1 MFLLLLF
8 LRGINR
14 VNKENLLS
22 SLRKEATSYLKTIL
36 DKHNTNI
43 NNVKQDLVLKE
54 RKKIAS
60 TINIYVGKKLYSK
73 YIPFCKTID
82 DKLMLAYCLDIVM
95 LEHRQQVW
103 PYEYMTFSRRIGELW
118 EPFCKIPINNSLR
131 PEVSIY
137 TPISF
142 SDVKE
147 AMREKSRNYFSTLP
161 ITSIQRK
168 QLYTLYD
175 EVWSFIDSEAI
186 NLSLDQ
192 HVKLKSN
199 NQTMYYDI
207 DYKSGFSSNEKGNTN
222 RLLQVASIYKALPE
236 DHRPLLFVRQPEA
249 ENNHYAK
256 RLKDSGLWKAYFGID
271 TYKKIEELSGFP
283 LRKWMDKHMDWA
295 NDITD
300 EFHNYL
306 LSGTDTDLMDKYLT
320 W

>member
-1 MFLLLLF
+1 M
-8 LRGINR
+8 
-14 VNKENLLS
+14 NKEKLLAI
-22 SLRKEATSYLKTIL
+22 LRKEATLYLKSIL
-36 DKHNTNI
+36 DKNGTTI
-43 NNVKQDLVLKE
+43 DSVKQDLPLSK
-54 RKKIAS
+54 RKKIAR
-60 TINIYVGKKLYSK
+60 TINTYIGKGLYSH
-73 YIPFCKTID
+73 YLPLCKTIA
-82 DKLMLAYCLDIVM
+82 DKLLLAYCLDIVM
-95 LEHRQQVW
+95 LEHRQKVW
-103 PYEYMTFSRRIGELW
+103 SYEYMTFARRIGELW
-118 EPFCKIPINNSLR
+118 EPFCKIPINNSQK

-142 SDVKE
+142 NDVKE
-147 AMREKSRNYFSTLP
+147 SMREKSRNYFSTLP
-161 ITSIQRK
+161 ITSIQK
-168 QLYTLYD
+168 KHLYTLYD

-199 NQTMYYDI
+199 GQNIYYDI

-222 RLLQVASIYKALPE
+222 RLLQVASIYKSLPD

-256 RLKDSGLWKAYFGID
+256 RLKDSGLWKAYFGAD

-283 LRKWMDKHMDWA
+283 LRQWMGKHMDWA

-306 LSGTDTDLMDKYLT
+306 LSGTDKDLMDKYLS